1 MVPLPRACCVRG
13 CVQVAAQDIRKG
25 VATYAELRDNLS
37 EGLRFYTS
45 LQVGGP
51 LSLLCDMDAM

>member
-1 MVPLPRACCVRG
+1 MVG
-13 CVQVAAQDIRKG
+13 CALAYGVEGVGARLQVAAQDIRKG

-45 LQVGGP
+45 LQVGVAGV
-51 LSLLCDMDAM
+51 M